1 MATIINESKDSNG
14 YTVQD
19 ELVFENKQTMASHAV
34 SGDAIFGSLTVPA
47 YILS

>member
-1 MATIINESKDSNG
+1 MATIINKSKDSSG

-19 ELVFENKQTMASHAV
+19 ELVFENKQMMASHEV